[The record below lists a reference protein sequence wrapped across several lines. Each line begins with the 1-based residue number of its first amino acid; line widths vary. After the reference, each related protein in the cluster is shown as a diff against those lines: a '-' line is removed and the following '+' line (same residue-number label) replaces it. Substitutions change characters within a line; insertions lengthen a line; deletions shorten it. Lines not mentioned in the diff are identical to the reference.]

1 MRTRHTALPDSQ
13 PGVQGTAPRRRRV
26 RADHWRIEAL
36 RTNLWAVPSALIA
49 LAVLLFLAT
58 YSVDRAAAQGTVT
71 LPAWVNSG
79 SADAGRQIL
88 TAIAAAIITVVGV
101 VFSITIVALTLASTQ
116 FGPRMLRNFIRSF
129 GTQST
134 LGTFVA
140 TFLFSILALISIS
153 QQGGRDF
160 VPHLSITVTFLLV
173 LGDLAVL
180 VYFMHHVATSIQL
193 NQVVA
198 DIARDLIRAIDTQ
211 TAMDELERR
220 RVILQ
225 NGPSS
230 AELAV
235 WLDQN
240 GAEVLASKSGF
251 LQVVD
256 HELLIGTASAAH
268 AVVRLAHRP
277 GHFVVE
283 GRTLA
288 RVWPTSSVPAVAR
301 VLERASF
308 IGPYRTLSQDMVLAI
323 DQIVEIALRALS
335 PAVNDTFTALACID
349 WLAAGLSRI
358 SAGPGPETIH
368 RDSAGYIRLIEA
380 RLPYQ
385 RLVNG
390 AFDKIRQ
397 AGRGMPA
404 VTMRQLE
411 ALARIMEFSSTDEQR
426 RVLLRQ
432 ADMLLR
438 ASEEA
443 IPEANDRLDVRARY
457 DAVVATM
464 RRLEEPTSA

>member
-1 MRTRHTALPDSQ
+1 MTRERRSPS
-13 PGVQGTAPRRRRV
+13 PRV
-26 RADHWRIEAL
+26 EHWRTEAL
-36 RTNLWAVPSALIA
+36 RTNLWVVPAILIVIAV
-49 LAVLLFLAT
+49 VLFAIT
-58 YSVDRAAAQGTVT
+58 YSIDQTVAGGGLA

-116 FGPRMLRNFIRSF
+116 FGPRMLRNFIRDF
-129 GTQST
+129 GTQAT

-140 TFLFSILALISIS
+140 TFLYSILSLVSIS

-173 LGDLAVL
+173 VVDLGVL
-180 VYFMHHVATSIQL
+180 VYFIQHVATSIQL
-193 NQVVA
+193 NQV
-198 DIARDLIRAIDTQ
+198 IAGIAGDLIRAIDAQAAIDARTRLRTIVQ
-211 TAMDELERR
+211 A
-220 RVILQ
+220 
-225 NGPSS
+225 GPSVP
-230 AELAV
+230 ELAS
-235 WLDQN
+235 WLDER
-240 GAEVLASKSGF
+240 GAEVLAPKSGF
-251 LQVVD
+251 LQVID
-256 HELLIGTASAAH
+256 HELLIETASSAR

-283 GRTLA
+283 GRPLA
-288 RVWPTSSVPAVAR
+288 RVWPTTSVAAITR
-301 VLERASF
+301 ALERAHF
-308 IGPYRTLSQDMVLAI
+308 IGPVRTLSQDMVLAI

-349 WLAAGLSRI
+349 WLGAGLARI
-358 SAGPGPETIH
+358 SAGPTPERVH
-368 RDSAGYIRLIEA
+368 RDRYGHVRLIEA
-380 RLPYQ
+380 GLAYE

-404 VTMRQLE
+404 VTLRQLE
-411 ALARIMEFSSTDEQR
+411 ALGRIVEFTRTAEQR

-438 ASEEA
+438 SSEES
-443 IPEANDRLDVRARY
+443 IPEPNDRLDVIARY
-457 DAVVATM
+457 EAVVAAI
-464 RRLEEPTSA
+464 RRAGGPVAAPSDHAWGD